1 MCQPTDVSTHRY
13 IQIAPFALIV
23 CAAVS
28 LLFLSGCSRAY
39 YSTMEKFG
47 VHKRDIMVNRVKEA
61 RDAQTEAK
69 EQFKSALEQF
79 TEIVQVR
86 GGNLEQQYKKLNTE
100 YTRSKDRADQ
110 VHQRIDAVESVSEAL
125 FKEWKAELQQYSST
139 SLRQD
144 SERKLESTRRQYE
157 QLITAMKRA
166 ESKIQPVLTV
176 FHDQVL
182 YLKHNLN
189 AQAIASLQDER
200 LSLERNVDQLIR
212 EMEDSI
218 READLFISRL
228 QQN

>member
-1 MCQPTDVSTHRY
+1 MDQPRPAAIRRY
-13 IQIAPFALIV
+13 VQSATLTVLLGAIAPVLV
-23 CAAVS
+23 
-28 LLFLSGCSRAY
+28 LSGCSSAY
-39 YSTMEKFG
+39 YNTMEKFG
-47 VHKRDIMVNRVKEA
+47 VHKRDIMVDRVKEA

-79 TEIVQVR
+79 TEVVQVK
-86 GGNLEQQYKKLNTE
+86 GGNLEAQYNKLNSE
-100 YTRSKDRADQ
+100 YERSKGKADQ
-110 VHQRIDAVESVSEAL
+110 VHERIDAVESVSEAL
-125 FKEWKAELQQYSST
+125 FREWRAELKEYSNT

-144 SERKLESTRRQYE
+144 SERKLETTRRQYE

-189 AQAIASLQDER
+189 AQAIASLQGEM

-212 EMEDSI
+212 EMEESI
-218 READLFISRL
+218 READLFITRL

>member
-1 MCQPTDVSTHRY
+1 MAQSTATRIRHRT
-13 IQIAPFALIV
+13 QTPLLLVALCV
-23 CAAVS
+23 LVPAFV
-28 LLFLSGCSRAY
+28 LTGCSSAY
-39 YSTMEKFG
+39 YNTMEKFG
-47 VHKRDIMVNRVKEA
+47 VHKRDIMVDRVKEA

-79 TEIVQVR
+79 TEVVQVK
-86 GGNLEQQYKKLNTE
+86 GGNLEAQYKKLNSE
-100 YTRSKDRADQ
+100 YERSKAKADQ

-125 FKEWKAELQQYSST
+125 FREWKAELREYANT

-144 SERKLESTRRQYE
+144 SERKLETTRRQYE

-189 AQAIASLQDER
+189 AQAIASLQGEM
-200 LSLERNVDQLIR
+200 LSLERTVDQLIR
-212 EMEDSI
+212 EMEESI
-218 READLFISRL
+218 READIFITRL
-228 QQN
+228 QQS